1 MVTTGSAKES
11 SLEETSPAVSVT
23 TRKNKRLPRKHFFSI
38 LCHFSAWLFHN
49 PPSSYKDSPF
59 FNLDEKL
66 FMPQYTIKNETLK
79 NTEIIKQVP
88 GQTKQVVKE
97 AQEKDEVTKRY
108 LPQKAL
114 RPGPVMPNDVN
125 CWVR

>member
-1 MVTTGSAKES
+1 
-11 SLEETSPAVSVT
+11 
-23 TRKNKRLPRKHFFSI
+23 
-38 LCHFSAWLFHN
+38 
-49 PPSSYKDSPF
+49 
-59 FNLDEKL
+59 
-66 FMPQYTIKNETLK
+66 MPQYTIKNETLK

-88 GQTKQVVKE
+88 GQTKEVVKE
-97 AQEKDEVTKRY
+97 AQEEDEVTKRY

>member
-1 MVTTGSAKES
+1 
-11 SLEETSPAVSVT
+11 
-23 TRKNKRLPRKHFFSI
+23 
-38 LCHFSAWLFHN
+38 
-49 PPSSYKDSPF
+49 
-59 FNLDEKL
+59 
-66 FMPQYTIKNETLK
+66 MPQYTIKNETLK

-114 RPGPVMPNDVN
+114 
-125 CWVR
+125 